1 MLIIKEI
8 YIMKIL
14 VVQLG
19 RIGDMI
25 LLTPVFASIK
35 KKYPDA
41 EIHLLSGRHNHN
53 VANYNPY
60 INKIHIYH
68 KKPLKILSLIKE
80 LRSENF
86 DYWIDPKDHY
96 STESRVFA
104 QLTNAKV
111 KIGYNP
117 PDKNNFD
124 FAVPS
129 NNANEGKHFTERA
142 FNALIPLGIEKPV
155 ILPRPELYY
164 NADNMNFEEKFLSA
178 LAYKNFILIN
188 IFASSESRMW
198 EDIKW
203 RELVEKIQS
212 KYPVVLSAQTIQLN
226 RVLPIASGFANVKI
240 FESRTII
247 DMFALTEK
255 AMLLI
260 TPDTSVVHIAAAYNV
275 PTLGLYNYFQE
286 TNSKFRPV
294 SAKSM
299 MLTTQEGGGN
309 LKNLSVEEVF
319 SAFEKL
325 ITELN

>member
-1 MLIIKEI
+1 
-8 YIMKIL
+8 
-14 VVQLG
+14 
-19 RIGDMI
+19 
-25 LLTPVFASIK
+25 
-35 KKYPDA
+35 
-41 EIHLLSGRHNHN
+41 
-53 VANYNPY
+53 
-60 INKIHIYH
+60 
-68 KKPLKILSLIKE
+68 
-80 LRSENF
+80 
-86 DYWIDPKDHY
+86 
-96 STESRVFA
+96 
-104 QLTNAKV
+104 
-111 KIGYNP
+111 
-117 PDKNNFD
+117 
-124 FAVPS
+124 
-129 NNANEGKHFTERA
+129 
-142 FNALIPLGIEKPV
+142 
-155 ILPRPELYY
+155 
-164 NADNMNFEEKFLSA
+164 
-178 LAYKNFILIN
+178 
-188 IFASSESRMW
+188 ASSESRMW